1 MKFVA
6 LLLLFSTL
14 GFAQTSAS
22 APSSSQ
28 STSVDQENANKARAL
43 INQAIQ
49 ALGGDAYMNIQD
61 ISQSGR
67 TYSLHNGEAEG
78 AGIVFWRFYKY
89 PDKDRIEL
97 TKQRDVIYLYRGDEG
112 FEITYKG
119 TRAEDP
125 KTLADYIRRRNYAL
139 DYVLRY
145 WIKQPGVALFYDGPT
160 VAAQKEADEVSIL
173 NAQNESV
180 ILCFDV
186 NTHLPVK
193 KSFSWRDPTD
203 KERNT
208 EEEIYDAYR
217 PVQGIMTPFSVSR
230 FYNGAMSNER
240 FLHDVSY
247 NKGLSDSLFEA
258 SIPNEPS
265 KGHHK

>member
-22 APSSSQ
+22 AASSSQ

-78 AGIVFWRFYKY
+78 AGILFWRFYKY

>member
-1 MKFVA
+1 MKFA
-6 LLLLFSTL
+6 AFLLFLSTL
-14 GFAQTSAS
+14 AFGQTSAS
-22 APSSSQ
+22 APPASP
-28 STSVDQENANKARAL
+28 SVPTDQENANKARTL

-67 TYSLHNGEAEG
+67 KYSLHNGEAEG
-78 AGIVFWRFYKY
+78 AGVLFWRFYKY

-125 KTLADYIRRRNYAL
+125 KILKDYIRRKNYAL

-173 NAQNESV
+173 NAHDESV
-180 ILCFDV
+180 TLCFDV

-240 FLHDVSY
+240 FLHDVRY
-247 NKGLSDSLFEA
+247 NQGLSDSLFEA
-258 SIPNEPS
+258 SVTNEPS